1 LADGKLQALTV
12 DQQSIVGGLDV
23 WKHAVVSERVSQ
35 LLAVGRDTCNAPA
48 VRATNRTVF
57 GLCVPTRRMIRCER
71 GAAAENGALDD

>member
-35 LLAVGRDTCNAPA
+35 LLAVGRDTVQRSCRKGYQSDGFRS
-48 VRATNRTVF
+48 VRAD
-57 GLCVPTRRMIRCER
+57 
-71 GAAAENGALDD
+71 AADDPV